1 MSQKTVKRERRKAK
15 EAKAKDNVA
24 TPPAPTQKRPPLSVP
39 YDLADN
45 ILGYLGTKPYQEV
58 APLIAGL
65 LRCAPQLKKKE

>member
-15 EAKAKDNVA
+15 EAKAKDNGA
-24 TPPAPTQKRPPLSVP
+24 TPPASVQKRPPLSVP

-58 APLIAGL
+58 APLVAGL